1 MTSRRAHDS
10 ISLTTARVERTPA
23 PWGVSPVETSSTCGP
38 RSSMD
43 RLISSCAFAEQVD
56 AGKPVGFLL
65 TEPCDFQ
72 SQLGDVGPLAEIGN
86 RVDAGESPQ
95 GPDLAEPPR

>member
-23 PWGVSPVETSSTCGP
+23 PWGVSPVETSSTRWP

-43 RLISSCAFAEQVD
+43 RRISSCAFAEQVD

>member
-1 MTSRRAHDS
+1 
-10 ISLTTARVERTPA
+10 
-23 PWGVSPVETSSTCGP
+23 
-38 RSSMD
+38 MD
-43 RLISSCAFAEQVD
+43 RLISRCGFAEQVD